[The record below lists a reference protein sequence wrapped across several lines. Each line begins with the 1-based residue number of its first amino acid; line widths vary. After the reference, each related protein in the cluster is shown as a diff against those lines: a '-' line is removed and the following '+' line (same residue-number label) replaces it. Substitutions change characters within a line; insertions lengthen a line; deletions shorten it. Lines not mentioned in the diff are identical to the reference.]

1 MQYKRITGEQEDM
14 EGAAL
19 RVFSANLRNSKVHVL
34 LVDYCTP
41 AGISLPKPPTQPYS
55 LNPKP

>member
-41 AGISLPKPPTQPYS
+41 AGISLPKP
-55 LNPKP
+55 